1 MKVKLEVF
9 LIKCTPK
16 MHSQTIKPQVN
27 LNAFYIVIETNQKR
41 LAVKLLKLS
50 SNLKDKEFIET
61 VDNMT

>member
-1 MKVKLEVF
+1 MKVKLEFF
-9 LIKCTPK
+9 LNK
-16 MHSQTIKPQVN
+16 MHPKDALSTIKPQVT

-50 SNLKDKEFIET
+50 NNLKDKEFMET